1 MNIILI
7 SLVLL
12 QVVSDTAQQVID
24 TIVNTGLGVHT
35 ATGGG
40 QLINGVDN
48 GVTASILS
56 VIIGAIWRAIEKR
69 RLEKRLKKKFE
80 AEGK

>member
-12 QVVSDTAQQVID
+12 QVVSDTASQVIEA
-24 TIVNTGLGVHT
+24 IVNTGIGVHA

-40 QLINGVDN
+40 QIINGIDN

-69 RLEKRLKKKFE
+69 RLEKKLKKKFD
-80 AEGK
+80 EGK